1 MTQLGHRC
9 SCGAGR
15 TMPRK
20 PCTPNAEFTGKLNAL
35 LNRQLDRCVAAL
47 AQSLAAQVVAEV
59 IDDGDL
65 VIDYALKAP
74 ALECATQVV
83 GAASTISSLSGAIA
97 SKPSALIRSALWP
110 RSRTIRNPIGRGI
123 DENTNHG

>member
-83 GAASTISSLSGAIA
+83 GAASTISSLSGRNRIEAIGA
-97 SKPSALIRSALWP
+97 NPQRALA
-110 RSRTIRNPIGRGI
+110 TIAHNPQSYREGYR
-123 DENTNHG
+123 

>member
-83 GAASTISSLSGAIA
+83 WAASTISSLSGRNRIEAIGA
-97 SKPSALIRSALWP
+97 NPQRALA
-110 RSRTIRNPIGRGI
+110 TIAHNPQSYREGYP
-123 DENTNHG
+123 